1 MNKKK
6 DDRMKKKQYP
16 LYLTKDQKKAL
27 DNIYQVMLDDFGGDL
42 TYQQFLR
49 LIVAKGAKYFKVKYK
64 IEDNNSS
71 LRIIEIK
78 SQGAPLPKD
87 AENSTYS
94 TYTDNFDIDEITGGR
109 I

>member
-6 DDRMKKKQYP
+6 DERLKKKHYP
-16 LYLTKDQKKAL
+16 IYLTTKQKQAL
-27 DNIYQVMLDDFGGDL
+27 DNIYKVMLDDMEGDL

-49 LIVAKGAKYFKVKYK
+49 LLVAKGAKYFKIKYK

-78 SQGAPLPKD
+78 SQGVPLPKD

-94 TYTDNFDIDEITGGR
+94 TYTDNFNIDEITGGR

>member
-1 MNKKK
+1 MMNKKK

-27 DNIYQVMLDDFGGDL
+27 DNIYQVMFDDFDGDL

-71 LRIIEIK
+71 LRVLEIK
-78 SQGAPLPKD
+78 SQGVPLPKD
-87 AENSTYS
+87 AQNSSY
-94 TYTDNFDIDEITGGR
+94 TYTDDFNIDEITGGR